1 MDAVNLDKSS
11 FELFKQAIEEGL
23 SNKFDS
29 IVNSYTEEIICSE
42 KHKLAM
48 RTIVY
53 GKLENAPEKK
63 QRRLK
68 SKHIIAIIV
77 AAMLLLTSC
86 GIIFRHKIREIFRGE
101 YVRLD
106 YGEDVSYGKM
116 IEDVYTLTYL
126 PEGYSLKREII
137 NKATV
142 NYKYVNENDEFI
154 IFEQSPAD
162 SSFVFIDDESA
173 YDKIDEIESYD
184 VYRRISSESYVCIY
198 SDEKYMIM
206 IRLSSQLSNEEL
218 IAIIEGI
225 EIKQ

>member
-1 MDAVNLDKSS
+1 MHTVDLNKNDL
-11 FELFKQAIEEGL
+11 ELFKQAVEEAF
-23 SNKFDS
+23 SNKIDS
-29 IVNSYTEEIICSE
+29 IAKSYTGEIEYSE

-53 GKLENAPEKK
+53 GKIENPAEK
-63 QRRLK
+63 RRIRLK
-68 SKHIIAIIV
+68 SKYIVAIIV
-77 AAMLLLTSC
+77 AAALLLTSC

-116 IEDVYTLTYL
+116 IEDVYTLTYV
-126 PEGYSLKREII
+126 PEGYSLQSEKI
-137 NKATV
+137 NKVSV

-162 SSFVFIDDESA
+162 SSFVFIDDKSA
-173 YDKIDEIESYD
+173 YDKIYEIESYD
-184 VYRRISSESYVCIY
+184 VYRRISSESYVYMY
-198 SDEKYMIM
+198 SDEKYMVM
-206 IRLSSQLSNEEL
+206 IRLSSQLSSEEL